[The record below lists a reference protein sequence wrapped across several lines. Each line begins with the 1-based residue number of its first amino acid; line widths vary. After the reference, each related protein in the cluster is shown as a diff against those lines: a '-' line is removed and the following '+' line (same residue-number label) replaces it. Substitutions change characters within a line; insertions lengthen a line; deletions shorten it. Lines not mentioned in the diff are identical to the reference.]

1 MNMMQHLQVPNRDVK
16 NAFTSLKKNNLLAE
30 GKLIYPSIDGKFR
43 LIPLSEN
50 LPKNLPKELSKYEV
64 IYAKYKLDNRI
75 DPNWLTHLSVLINN
89 DDFEKFLQLWP
100 ASHEFVGDMMI
111 IKLDKKILQFSSQIA
126 KAKLMAHPNLRL
138 ILSDQGVMGEL
149 RIRELIPIAVRHK
162 NIIISENIPNELC
175 NTKVTVKESG
185 LQIICDPTK
194 AYFSTKLQTER
205 QETLSFAKELRHM
218 LGRKINLCD
227 PFCGVGPAISSL
239 LHEPDLVNNLL
250 SSDLNPEAIKL
261 LFENLTK
268 WDKKPY
274 PSEASEVEWIYPN
287 RLAGA
292 GDVAELVTNREYLG
306 RWDMILINLPHRTLE
321 LLPLI
326 IPLLDTSSPSL
337 IRGRIVVEEKDI
349 DITNK
354 IIQDILPNCIPD
366 KPKPKLTI
374 KRDYSSKLRL
384 CSFEAWLK

>member
-1 MNMMQHLQVPNRDVK
+1 MMQHLQVPNRDVEYV
-16 NAFTSLKKNNLLAE
+16 FSILKKNNLLAE
-30 GKLIYPSIDGKFR
+30 GKLIYPSIDRKFR

-50 LPKNLPKELSKYEV
+50 IPNIPKELSKYEV
-64 IYAKYKLDNRI
+64 IYAKYKVDNRI
-75 DPNWLTHLSVLINN
+75 DTNWLTHLSLLINI
-89 DDFEKFLQLWP
+89 DDFEKFQQLWP
-100 ASHEFVGDMMI
+100 SSHEFVRDMMI
-111 IKLDKKILQFSSQIA
+111 IKLDKTILQFSSQIA
-126 KAKLMAHPNLRL
+126 KAKLMAHQNLRL

-149 RIRELIPIAVRHK
+149 RIRELMPIAVRHK
-162 NIIISENIPNELC
+162 NTIITENIPNELC

-185 LQIICDPTK
+185 LEIICDPKK

-205 QETLSFAKELRHM
+205 QETLSFAKELRDM
-218 LGRKINLCD
+218 LGRKINVCD

-239 LHEPDLVNNLL
+239 LNQQDLVNNLL
-250 SSDLNPEAIKL
+250 SSDLNPEAVQL

-274 PSEASEVEWIYPN
+274 PSEAVDVEWVYPN
-287 RLAGA
+287 RLVGT
-292 GDVAELVTNREYLG
+292 GDVVKLVTNTEYLG

-326 IPLLDTSSPSL
+326 IPLLDTSSASL

-349 DITNK
+349 DTTNK
-354 IIQDILPNCIPD
+354 IIQEILPKCIHN

-384 CSFEAWLK
+384 CSFEAWLE

>member
-1 MNMMQHLQVPNRDVK
+1 MMQHLQVPNRDVEYV
-16 NAFTSLKKNNLLAE
+16 FSILKKNNLLAE
-30 GKLIYPSIDGKFR
+30 GKLIYPSIDRKFR

-50 LPKNLPKELSKYEV
+50 IPNIPKELSKYEV
-64 IYAKYKLDNRI
+64 IYAKYKVDNRI
-75 DPNWLTHLSVLINN
+75 DTNWLTHLSLLINI
-89 DDFEKFLQLWP
+89 DDFEKFQQLWP
-100 ASHEFVGDMMI
+100 SSHEFVGDMMI
-111 IKLDKKILQFSSQIA
+111 IKLDKTILQFSSQIA
-126 KAKLMAHPNLRL
+126 KAKLMAHQNLRL

-149 RIRELIPIAVRHK
+149 RIRELMPIAVRHK
-162 NIIISENIPNELC
+162 NTIITENIPNELC

-185 LQIICDPTK
+185 LEIICDPKK

-205 QETLSFAKELRHM
+205 QETLSFAKELRDM
-218 LGRKINLCD
+218 LGRKINVCD

-239 LHEPDLVNNLL
+239 LNQQDLVNNLL
-250 SSDLNPEAIKL
+250 SSDLNPEAVQL

-274 PSEASEVEWIYPN
+274 PSEAVDVEWVYPN
-287 RLAGA
+287 RLVGT
-292 GDVAELVTNREYLG
+292 GDVVKLVTNTEYLG

-326 IPLLDTSSPSL
+326 IPLLDTSSASL

-349 DITNK
+349 DTTNK
-354 IIQDILPNCIPD
+354 IIQEILPKCIHN

-384 CSFEAWLK
+384 CSFEAWLE